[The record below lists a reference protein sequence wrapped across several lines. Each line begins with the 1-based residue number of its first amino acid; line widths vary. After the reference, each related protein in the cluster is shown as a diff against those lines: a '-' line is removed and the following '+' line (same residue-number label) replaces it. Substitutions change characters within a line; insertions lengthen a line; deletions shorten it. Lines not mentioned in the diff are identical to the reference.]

1 MKSGLRILIWPPQVP
16 FSVPPKKPKMGHFGC
31 FWLFW
36 GYQKFPLKRKKF
48 TANGRKGLTSKT
60 KTVLKS
66 VNKTEQ
72 LVGMSKSKREKNQN
86 KNHPTQ

>member
-1 MKSGLRILIWPPQVP
+1 MEG
-16 FSVPPKKPKMGHFGC
+16 SVLQQKP
-31 FWLFW
+31 
-36 GYQKFPLKRKKF
+36 
-48 TANGRKGLTSKT
+48 

-86 KNHPTQ
+86 KNHPNGRPSFGYCLRAGYRSLPTMYYYSFCEEHANFQNNSFVKYTLILQFTIHI

>member
-1 MKSGLRILIWPPQVP
+1 MEG
-16 FSVPPKKPKMGHFGC
+16 SVLQQKP
-31 FWLFW
+31 
-36 GYQKFPLKRKKF
+36 
-48 TANGRKGLTSKT
+48 

-86 KNHPTQ
+86 KNHPNRVVACILVHSSLCLGESESESRSRIWLFKAII